1 MNKKK
6 QTFEK
11 SLEELE
17 KVVEN
22 MENGELELDK
32 CLEEYERGV
41 KLADFCSKEL
51 DAARKRIEKLKKNS
65 TGEFETEEL
74 DGEEEKK

>member
-6 QTFEK
+6 QTFENA
-11 SLEELE
+11 LEELE

-22 MENGELELDK
+22 MESGELELDK

-51 DAARKRIEKLKKNS
+51 DAAKKRIEKLKKNKA
-65 TGEFETEEL
+65 GEFETEEL
-74 DGEEEKK
+74 EEEVE